1 MIVRIQCVFLLT
13 LSVAKGDIRRFKKKI
28 KKMLL
33 QFGNSMFFLLTAL
46 LHFWYVPSVILLSWQ
61 HQLDKVFVIPVDVIA
76 FVWHLS
82 LKGCLF

>member
-13 LSVAKGDIRRFKKKI
+13 LSVAKGDIRSFKKKI

-61 HQLDKVFVIPVDVIA
+61 HQLDKAFVIPVDVIA

>member
-1 MIVRIQCVFLLT
+1 
-13 LSVAKGDIRRFKKKI
+13 
-28 KKMLL
+28 
-33 QFGNSMFFLLTAL
+33 MFFLLTAL

-61 HQLDKVFVIPVDVIA
+61 HQLDKAFVIPVDVIA